1 MAARKPAASSSN
13 DSQLASFLMLSVA
26 ILVGALVLGGYW
38 MQQQR
43 ADQAELRQQAD
54 VYETYLYN
62 TRNTPAP
69 APEALS
75 RAAQAQQ
82 VRQYLLDHPA
92 VTPGPGF
99 NRPGVQITGKTIVDA
114 IDSAKAP

>member
-1 MAARKPAASSSN
+1 MAARKPVASSSN

-43 ADQAELRQQAD
+43 ADQAELRQQAA

-69 APEALS
+69 APEAPS

-99 NRPGVQITGKTIVDA
+99 NRPGVQSTGKTIVDA

>member
-38 MQQQR
+38 MQQR

-62 TRNTPAP
+62 TRNIPAP
-69 APEALS
+69 APEAPS
-75 RAAQAQQ
+75 RATQAQQ

-99 NRPGVQITGKTIVDA
+99 NRPGVQSTGKTIVDA

>member
-1 MAARKPAASSSN
+1 MATRKPVASSSN

-99 NRPGVQITGKTIVDA
+99 NRPGVQSTGKTIVDA